1 MPVRNL
7 FEDIHAQ
14 PLSEFHHPLLMAGWA
29 KMATLAGKS
38 QQIFV
43 TAVITFDTGK
53 AVVRVAT
60 VQIPIDHLLD
70 IGPPE
75 AVQP

>member
-1 MPVRNL
+1 
-7 FEDIHAQ
+7 
-14 PLSEFHHPLLMAGWA
+14 MAGWA

>member
-1 MPVRNL
+1 MSVGDL
-7 FEDIHAQ
+7 FKDIHAE
-14 PLSEFHHPLLMAGWA
+14 PFPEFHHPLLMAGWA